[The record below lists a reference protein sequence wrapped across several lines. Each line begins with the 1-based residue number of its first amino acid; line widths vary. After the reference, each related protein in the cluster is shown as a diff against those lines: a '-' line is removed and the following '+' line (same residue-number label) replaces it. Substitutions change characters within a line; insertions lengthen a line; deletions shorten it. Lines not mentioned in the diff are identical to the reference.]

1 MSPNKFQPALLG
13 GLVLGVLS
21 SLPVVNVANCCCIWL
36 VTGGVL
42 AAWVMQQNHPAPIQL
57 ADGAMAGLLAGVF
70 GAIVWL
76 VLYVPMH
83 MLTGDMQARMVE
95 RVLQNAGDL
104 PANVRDALENAQS
117 GGSLAASIVIGFLF
131 MLVAGA
137 IFSTLGGLLGAALF
151 KKGQP
156 PPPPPPPSYVPPSA
170 PPPLTPP
177 PAL

>member
-57 ADGAMAGLLAGVF
+57 GDGALAGLLAGVF
-70 GAIVWL
+70 GAVVWL

-83 MLTGDMQARMVE
+83 LLTGNMQARMME

-104 PANVRDALENAQS
+104 PPNVREALENAQS
-117 GGSLAASIVIGFLF
+117 GGSLFFSIAVGFLF

-137 IFSTLGGLLGAALF
+137 IFATLGGLLGAAFF
-151 KKGQP
+151 KKTP
-156 PPPPPPPSYVPPSA
+156 PPPPPVSVPPGV
-170 PPPLTPP
+170 PPPLPP
-177 PAL
+177 PPSL